1 MVGVIDVDC
10 KVENGFDQV
19 DLEWL
24 TRLAGLIGRSCDW
37 VPQGP
42 GAAAAAVVMGADTTT
57 AG

>member
-24 TRLAGLIGRSCDW
+24 TKLAGLIGRSCDW
-37 VPQGP
+37 VPL
-42 GAAAAAVVMGADTTT
+42 AAAAMGANATTQ
-57 AG
+57 G